1 MKKNVVL
8 RASDLARN
16 NFPICSASGGRAA
29 ALPLACVVPLYGAS
43 GRLASHPARLVQIG
57 KLFLAR
63 SLSALFL
70 ATALLTAQAAPV
82 AGKDYIPINPPQPVE
97 TGDKIE
103 VLEAFSYYCPHCYQ
117 FEPLLNTWMKTL
129 PADVAVR
136 KLPVTFNRDSWVN
149 LAKVYYTLEITGD
162 LPKLNTKVFE
172 ALHGQKLN
180 LGKPEVL
187 FDWVAKQ
194 GVDQKKFADNYNSF
208 SVQTKVARIPQLTQ
222 AYGVDSVPNVIV
234 DGKYRV
240 LTHGSY
246 DEMFRVINELIALA
260 RSQRPAKTATTESP
274 AAAVSTKKAIAK

>member
-8 RASDLARN
+8 RA
-16 NFPICSASGGRAA
+16 
-29 ALPLACVVPLYGAS
+29 
-43 GRLASHPARLVQIG
+43 
-57 KLFLAR
+57 
-63 SLSALFL
+63 LSALFV
-70 ATALLTAQAAPV
+70 ATAMLTAQAAPV
-82 AGKDYIPINPPQPVE
+82 AGKDYVPINPPQPVE

-103 VLEAFSYYCPHCYQ
+103 VLEAFSYFCPHCYQ
-117 FEPLLNTWMKTL
+117 FEPQLNTWMKTL

-136 KLPVTFNRDSWVN
+136 KLPVTFNRDAWAN

-187 FDWVAKQ
+187 FDWIAKQ
-194 GVDQKKFADNYNSF
+194 GVDQKKFSDNYNSF

-222 AYGVDSVPNVIV
+222 AYGVDSVPNIIV

-240 LTHGSY
+240 LSHGSY

-260 RSQRPAKTATTESP
+260 RSQRPAKAAAATPSATTK
-274 AAAVSTKKAIAK
+274 AAVK